1 MRDLNKYYLFQINEN
16 GNLSLSK
23 NEIGSFKNLILDK
36 NKYINNYNK
45 NNTYKLGISFNPYNG
60 NIITSINDE
69 LIYSIIDKDLNGN
82 RVGIISYGNNTIFK
96 QIIAEEI

>member
-1 MRDLNKYYLFQINEN
+1 M
-16 GNLSLSK
+16 
-23 NEIGSFKNLILDK
+23 
-36 NKYINNYNK
+36 
-45 NNTYKLGISFNPYNG
+45 GISFNPYNG